1 MQILVFDIFGKLIVL
16 VVDDTHFIVLYKI
29 MEIMMAERPMYKR
42 MPKLLNTI
50 ASAFYLYASI
60 EKFISLQLC

>member
-1 MQILVFDIFGKLIVL
+1 MQILFFDIFGKLIVL

-50 ASAFYLYASI
+50 ACAFYFYASI
-60 EKFISLQLC
+60 EKFISL

>member
-42 MPKLLNTI
+42 
-50 ASAFYLYASI
+50 S
-60 EKFISLQLC
+60 QDC